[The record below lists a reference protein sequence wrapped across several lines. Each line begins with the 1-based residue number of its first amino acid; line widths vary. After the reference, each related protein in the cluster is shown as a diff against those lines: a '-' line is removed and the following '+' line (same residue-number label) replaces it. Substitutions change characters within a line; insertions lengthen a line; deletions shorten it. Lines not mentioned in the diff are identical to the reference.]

1 MIAQIYDKIIT
12 MYTRNVNAQIFLAL
26 LKKYNI
32 KKIVISPG
40 AQNFGIGSSVLYDD
54 WFEAYSVVD
63 ERSAAY
69 FATGLAF
76 ESNEPVV
83 LSCTG
88 ATASRNYLPGLTEAF
103 YRKLP
108 IIALTGTH
116 YHPDKKDLSPQ
127 SIDRS
132 VLQNDIKLFS
142 AELPIVKNDAD
153 FTLVEKR
160 VNEALILST
169 IKNRGPVHLD
179 FINSEHLA
187 DIKELPNVKK
197 VDYYNSID
205 KKLSLDFS
213 SKRIGIL
220 IGSHAPFSKETLSHI
235 NSFVK
240 KAKAVVFC
248 DHTSNYTGINKVL
261 ISQAF
266 CKPAITLPDILID
279 IGSVTGDYNAQNLS
293 SCEEVWRVSEDGV
306 FHDRYNK
313 MTKLFDM
320 KESTFFHA
328 IDEVSNAKK
337 ASDYYG
343 EVYKNISEKDKKE
356 LGDLPMSATLT
367 LQNFCK
373 SIPKNS
379 YLHLGILNSLRNA
392 DLFSLDDSIIVSSN
406 VGGFGIDG
414 PLSTIIGQSM
424 VNPDKLHFCVLG
436 DLAFFYDMNA
446 LGIRHIKNN
455 LRILLINNSCGAE
468 FHISTLLKDQVGEK
482 INEYT
487 AAGGHNTSAKMWAES
502 MNFDYI
508 SANSTEEL
516 HEKMPLFCTKK
527 QSQKPILFEVFTKAE
542 DEEKS
547 LRIAKREN

>member
-1 MIAQIYDKIIT
+1 
-12 MYTRNVNAQIFLAL
+12 MYTRNINAQIFLAL
-26 LKKYNI
+26 LKKYDI

-40 AQNFGIGSSVLYDD
+40 AQNFGIGSSVLYDK
-54 WFEAYSVVD
+54 WFEAYSVID

-132 VLQNDIKLFS
+132 ISQNDIKLFS
-142 AELPIVKNDAD
+142 AELPIVRNDAD
-153 FTLVEKR
+153 FSLVEKR
-160 VNEALILST
+160 VNEALIIST
-169 IKNRGPVHLD
+169 LKDRGPVHLD
-179 FINSEHLA
+179 FINSEYLA
-187 DIKELPNVKK
+187 DVKSLPNVKK
-197 VDYYNSID
+197 VDYYDIYN
-205 KKLSLDFS
+205 KKMSFDFS

-220 IGSHAPFSKETLSHI
+220 IGSHNPFSKECLHHI
-235 NSFVK
+235 NNFVK
-240 KAKAVVFC
+240 KFKAVVFC
-248 DHTSNYTGINKVL
+248 DHTSNYTGLNKVL
-261 ISQAF
+261 ISQALNS
-266 CKPAITLPDILID
+266 PSIPLPDILID
-279 IGSVTGDYNAQNLS
+279 IGSVIGDYNTQNLS
-293 SCEEVWRVSEDGV
+293 TCKEIWRVSEDGI

-313 MTKLFDM
+313 MTKLFNM
-320 KESTFFHA
+320 KESIFFQ
-328 IDEVSNAKK
+328 IIEKTSNAKK
-337 ASDYYG
+337 VLDYHA
-343 EVYKNISEKDKKE
+343 ETKKILNAKNKSKINN
-356 LGDLPMSATLT
+356 LPMSTTLAM
-367 LQNFCK
+367 QEFCK
-373 SIPKNS
+373 MIPKNS

-392 DLFSLDDSIIVSSN
+392 DLFNIDKTVTISSN

-414 PLSTIIGQSM
+414 PISTTVGQSM
-424 VNPDKLHFCVLG
+424 VNPNKLHFCVLG

-468 FHISTLLKDQVGEK
+468 FHISKLLKNQVGEK

-487 AAGGHNTSAKMWAES
+487 AAGGHNTSAKSWAQS
-502 MNFDYI
+502 MGFDYI
-508 SANSTEEL
+508 SADNIKDLNNNMSI
-516 HEKMPLFCTKK
+516 FCTKK
-527 QSQKPILFEVFTKAE
+527 PLQKPILFEIFTKAE
-542 DEEKS
+542 NETKS
-547 LRIAKREN
+547 LEIIKGER